1 MQEQPV
7 TPLIIELAELAQPVT
22 EEITVADV
30 LVGALNF
37 SGVIVLGAVVL
48 ALLLAGALIGLRRL
62 SPSNPLSG
70 DQTNRTRLNLHLPAS
85 ANEAPPQ
92 TVPARLTPP
101 R

>member
-1 MQEQPV
+1 MQQQPL
-7 TPLIIELAELAQPVT
+7 TPLIIELADPVT

-37 SGVIVLGAVVL
+37 SGVIVLGAMLL

-62 SPSNPLSG
+62 SPSNPLNG
-70 DQTNRTRLNLHLPAS
+70 DETNRTRLNLHLPAS

-92 TVPARLTPP
+92 TVPARRQIP
-101 R
+101 RL

>member
-1 MQEQPV
+1 MQQQPL
-7 TPLIIELAELAQPVT
+7 TPLIIELADPVT

-62 SPSNPLSG
+62 SPSNPLNG
-70 DQTNRTRLNLHLPAS
+70 DETNRTRLNLHLPAS

-92 TVPARLTPP
+92 TVPARRQIP
-101 R
+101 RL

>member
-1 MQEQPV
+1 MQQQPL
-7 TPLIIELAELAQPVT
+7 TPLIIELADPVT

-62 SPSNPLSG
+62 SPSNPLIG
-70 DQTNRTRLNLHLPAS
+70 DETNRTRLNLHLPAS

-92 TVPARLTPP
+92 TVPARRHIP
-101 R
+101 RL